1 MTTPPEIIRKVKQLD
16 NDVGAIYEILIRV
29 ERTQQRHDNRLDEHT
44 VKLDEH
50 TAKLDEHTAKLD
62 EHTAKLDE
70 HTAKLDEHTA
80 KLDTIIEL
88 LRQRP

>member
-1 MTTPPEIIRKVKQLD
+1 MARYRLLVTTPPEIIRKVKQLD

-62 EHTAKLDE
+62 
-70 HTAKLDEHTA
+70 
-80 KLDTIIEL
+80 TIIEL